1 MLLSCYVSGNINHN
15 IDVSMSREQALAT
28 AAKYNLVGEVAY
40 YMDHLD
46 MTPEEALSELDILQ
60 E

>member
-1 MLLSCYVSGNINHN
+1 
-15 IDVSMSREQALAT
+15 MSREQALTT

-46 MTPEEALSELDILQ
+46 MTPEEALSELDIL
-60 E
+60 